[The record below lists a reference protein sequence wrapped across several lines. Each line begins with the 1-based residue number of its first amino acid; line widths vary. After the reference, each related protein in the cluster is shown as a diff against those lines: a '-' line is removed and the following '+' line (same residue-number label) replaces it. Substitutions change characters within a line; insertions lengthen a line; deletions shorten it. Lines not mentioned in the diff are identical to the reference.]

1 MTAVKDQI
9 TRIGNAYKKI
19 SLWLIAGLMLI
30 SFLLMSVLQN
40 VKGMDALVVSVVY
53 SLIISIAYGESWKS
67 VARHS
72 PSSLSRFYLA
82 AMVVRLFTGALVILV
97 AGLLLRGNKEVVL
110 TFMLI
115 FAVFYIVMLVFDCI
129 YFARLEKNKLIK

>member
-1 MTAVKDQI
+1 MA
-9 TRIGNAYKKI
+9 
-19 SLWLIAGLMLI
+19 
-30 SFLLMSVLQN
+30 
-40 VKGMDALVVSVVY
+40 
-53 SLIISIAYGESWKS
+53 
-67 VARHS
+67 
-72 PSSLSRFYLA
+72 
-82 AMVVRLFTGALVILV
+82 VRLFTGALVILV

>member
-9 TRIGNAYKKI
+9 TRIGNTYKKI

-53 SLIISIAYGESWKS
+53 SLIISIVYGESWKS

-82 AMVVRLFTGALVILV
+82 AMAVRLFTGALVILV